1 MSYTE
6 VEIWKVSDLLD
17 ALSNSPQKDKSIIIP
32 QYQRNLVWS
41 KKQKSLL
48 IESIKEGLPIGS
60 LLLYK
65 ENISDNM
72 TYYHLVDGL
81 QRSTAIRSYCS
92 EPTKYFNESDL
103 DENLLNKLENFFDLP
118 SNKLSKIVITWIQ
131 DLTEFKESKGFSSMD
146 LIDYISEVTNI
157 TLEKSKEKELRH
169 EIVPFLEIIE
179 KESNIHEI
187 SVPVLVY
194 NGDKSNLPKIFERV
208 NSKGTN
214 LNKYQIYA
222 ATWSTYEPF
231 NISSIKII
239 NKIKEKYD
247 SFINEGL
254 EVDNYEVSTFNT
266 SKFNYFE
273 YFFGFG
279 KLLTDEFPELFGKGN
294 SKNDKTESIAFN
306 LGAICL
312 DVDPKDMGKLPKELI
327 GKDLNKF
334 ETALLESID
343 LTNKILNPYL
353 KFKGNKRGNTTVT
366 IYHSEYQIV
375 SIIGKIFKTIYDLN
389 TFEKKDNYKNTLEN
403 LKSNIPFHYLLDIL
417 KGYWSGT
424 GDTKALESSRSNR
437 YELSIKKDQWEN
449 VLNEWYENDRSK
461 KEKSRV
467 TIKSDAKLLLNYIYL
482 HKFTAYEN
490 LSDKYYDIEHLCPI
504 DRLKKVATLVDG
516 LPISCI
522 GNLCIL
528 DGDINQ
534 TKKSKTYYEYY
545 NNEVEIGEL
554 TQDQAAKSISKIEEY
569 SFIKEKDLYFLS
581 SLNEDNINLYYEFID
596 KRFLQLKKEFYKSS
610 NIN

>member
-1 MSYTE
+1 
-6 VEIWKVSDLLD
+6 
-17 ALSNSPQKDKSIIIP
+17 
-32 QYQRNLVWS
+32 
-41 KKQKSLL
+41 
-48 IESIKEGLPIGS
+48 
-60 LLLYK
+60 
-65 ENISDNM
+65 
-72 TYYHLVDGL
+72 
-81 QRSTAIRSYCS
+81 
-92 EPTKYFNESDL
+92 
-103 DENLLNKLENFFDLP
+103 
-118 SNKLSKIVITWIQ
+118 
-131 DLTEFKESKGFSSMD
+131 
-146 LIDYISEVTNI
+146 
-157 TLEKSKEKELRH
+157 
-169 EIVPFLEIIE
+169 
-179 KESNIHEI
+179 
-187 SVPVLVY
+187 
-194 NGDKSNLPKIFERV
+194 
-208 NSKGTN
+208 
-214 LNKYQIYA
+214 
-222 ATWSTYEPF
+222 
-231 NISSIKII
+231 IKII

-389 TFEKKDNYKNTLEN
+389 NFEKKDNYKNTLEN
-403 LKSNIPFHYLLDIL
+403 LKSNIPFHYLLDIF